1 MGNRRISA
9 DELIAI
15 GNRLG
20 DAVLDPAVW
29 PEIMEQISAAAGAK
43 GAALLQSDVRTQDI
57 PRTAGVGESFDAYF
71 AQGWHLRDVRAE
83 RGAPLLLRGERV
95 VTDQDILSPDEM
107 RRLDFYA
114 DYLPSQ
120 GLRWFAAIGF
130 WSGSALWGLSLQRT
144 GRDAPFGPYDKQA
157 LAVLSE
163 ALTETAT
170 LSKAVGRAVLTGV
183 TNALGLIGR
192 SALAIDRHAFVLDQ
206 NAQADALFD
215 NEIFVSNRRLI
226 IKEQKASSAYR
237 RLINRLAV
245 TPDAETLTTTPIV
258 IGRTRK
264 RPCVIHVLPVPV
276 AARSPFLGAR
286 ALLTFTDLELNCG
299 PKPLVLS
306 QAFGLTPA
314 DARLA
319 SLIGAGNSPE
329 QAAQELGVSE
339 ATARNQLKAVFNKTN
354 THRQPELVALLSR
367 LNLG

>member
-1 MGNRRISA
+1 
-9 DELIAI
+9 
-15 GNRLG
+15 
-20 DAVLDPAVW
+20 
-29 PEIMEQISAAAGAK
+29 
-43 GAALLQSDVRTQDI
+43 
-57 PRTAGVGESFDAYF
+57 
-71 AQGWHLRDVRAE
+71 
-83 RGAPLLLRGERV
+83 
-95 VTDQDILSPDEM
+95 M

-114 DYLPSQ
+114 DFLPSQ
-120 GLRWFAAIGF
+120 GMRWFAVIGF

-144 GRDAPFGPYDKQA
+144 ARDKPFEPYDKQA
-157 LAVLSE
+157 LVVLSD

-192 SALAIDRHAFVLDQ
+192 PALAIDRHAFVLDQ

-226 IKEQKASSAYR
+226 IKGQKASSAYK
-237 RLINRLAV
+237 RLIDRLAV

-264 RPCVIHVLPVPV
+264 RPCVAHVLPVPV

-286 ALLTFTDLELNCG
+286 AVLTFSDLELCCG
-299 PKPLVLS
+299 LKPLLLS
-306 QAFGLTPA
+306 QTFGLTPA
-314 DARLA
+314 EARLA

-329 QAAQELGVSE
+329 RAAQELGVSE
-339 ATARNQLKAVFNKTN
+339 ATTRNQLKAVFNKTN

>member
-1 MGNRRISA
+1 MGNRHIGVDA
-9 DELIAI
+9 LVAI

-20 DAVLDPAVW
+20 DAVLDSAVW
-29 PEIMEQISAAAGAK
+29 PEIMEQISVAAGAK

-57 PRTAGVGESFDAYF
+57 PRTAGVSEIFDAYF
-71 AQGWHLRDVRAE
+71 AEGWHLRDVRAE
-83 RGAPLLLRGERV
+83 RSVPLLLRGERV
-95 VTDQDILSPDEM
+95 ITDQDILSPDEM

-144 GRDAPFGPYDKQA
+144 ARDTPFEPYDKQA
-157 LAVLSE
+157 LAVLSD

-170 LSKAVGRAVLTGV
+170 LSKAIGRAVLTGV

-192 SALAIDRHAFVLDQ
+192 PALAIDRKGFVLDQ

-215 NEIFVSNRRLI
+215 NEIFVSNRCLI
-226 IKEQKASSAYR
+226 IKEQKASSAYK
-237 RLINRLAV
+237 RLIDRLAV
-245 TPDAETLTTTPIV
+245 TLDAETLTTTPIV
-258 IGRTRK
+258 IGRARK
-264 RPCVIHVLPVPV
+264 RPCIVHILPVPV

-286 ALLTFTDLELNCG
+286 AVLTFSDLELSCA

-306 QAFGLTPA
+306 QTFGLTPA
-314 DARLA
+314 EARLA

-329 QAAQELGVSE
+329 QAARELGVSE

-367 LNLG
+367 LNTG